1 MPAADPLPTQ
11 PVVEDSPR
19 VRFAK
24 RELMRVLVA
33 LEEVS
38 GSDLDMGIRVLR
50 LEDDLADARED
61 ARRWRRGY
69 EAAKQLLEQTTS
81 VAAEEQVE
89 RLDEAVRAW
98 VGKS

>member
-24 RELMRVLVA
+24 RQLMQILVA
-33 LEEVS
+33 LENIS
-38 GSDLDMGIRVLR
+38 GSDLDLGIQVLQLR
-50 LEDDLADARED
+50 DDLADARED
-61 ARRWRRGY
+61 TRRWRMAC
-69 EAAKQLLEQTTS
+69 EAMRRLLEESVS

-89 RLDEAVRAW
+89 RLDQAVREW